1 MRSLLILGACLLSTA
16 AFADDV
22 GQVTNGAL
30 SPPPPPSVP
39 DVTLVVRAQE
49 QAAWGQVSAVMDKCV
64 ADAVLRSQAPSC
76 RDLAGFLDAWAA
88 KVKAAKPAQPVQ
100 QETGK

>member
-1 MRSLLILGACLLSTA
+1 MRNVVACLICLLA
-16 AFADDV
+16 APVAALAADA
-22 GQVTNGAL
+22 Q
-30 SPPPPPSVP
+30 P
-39 DVTLVVRAQE
+39 DVTLVVGAQE

-88 KVKAAKPAQPVQ
+88 KVKAAKPAEAP
-100 QETGK
+100 GN